1 MSGCPIGLSS
11 GTAEELYSVRA
22 PPGRDRFIAFM
33 SATTASMGV
42 WSTMA
47 NNIGDFSRYC
57 KKPSA
62 AYVQLFTIPFLQ
74 SFLAILGA
82 VTAFSTS
89 GMYGELLWQ
98 VGVDRATELR

>member
-1 MSGCPIGLSS
+1 MRIKRSD
-11 GTAEELYSVRA
+11 TERVNSVRA
-22 PPGRDRFIAFM
+22 EPGRNRFIAFM
-33 SATTASMGV
+33 GATTASMGV

-62 AYVQLFTIPFLQ
+62 AYVQLLTIPFLQ
-74 SFLAILGA
+74 SALAILGA
-82 VTAFSTS
+82 VTAFASS

-98 VGVDRATELR
+98 VSSLQPSCYSSVSFG

>member
-1 MSGCPIGLSS
+1 MG
-11 GTAEELYSVRA
+11 
-22 PPGRDRFIAFM
+22 
-33 SATTASMGV
+33 ATTASMGV

-62 AYVQLFTIPFLQ
+62 AYIQLLTVPLLQ
-74 SFLAILGA
+74 AVLAILGA
-82 VTAFSTS
+82 VTAFSAS

-98 VGVDRATELR
+98 VSPNDTSSKPCPRRLTFLALRYH